1 MKDKKI
7 IKSDNQFPVVGI
19 GASAG
24 GLDAFKKLL
33 KAIPENSGMAYVLV
47 QHLDPKHDSILPE
60 LLQKVTRIPV
70 LEISDDIKV
79 MPDHIY
85 VIPSNKMMEANDG
98 ILKLTPRQLD
108 GKNKLNLP
116 IDLFFTSLAE
126 VHQTHAIGVVLSG
139 TASDG
144 TAGLKAIK
152 DHGGITFAQDSQS
165 AGFDSM
171 PNSAVNAGV
180 VDFVLMPDKIPQ
192 KIAEIVNNLNGVEN
206 DDDDIPEQD
215 ENIIKKILSLLR
227 IRKGTDFTYYKQTT
241 VRRRIF
247 RRMVLSK
254 YEQLADYLKF
264 VRDNKL
270 EIDVLY
276 QDLLIPVTSFF
287 RDQEVFNSLCETV
300 FPQIIK
306 EKPADEAI
314 RIWIAGCSTGEE
326 VYSVAMCFKEFF
338 ADTLPENSE
347 KKIQLFATDLS
358 GPAIDKARNGIYTSA
373 ELSAVSTERLNA
385 FFTRTNG
392 GYRVNKQI
400 RDMCVFAVH
409 NFLKDPPFG
418 KLDVISC
425 RNVLIYMEPYLQKK
439 ALTTFHYALNPKGIL
454 LLGKS
459 ETVSSVPGLFI
470 ASDKSHKI
478 FTRKD
483 VPGKFIPIASSR
495 SESNMN
501 NINSNQKKENTGNDY
516 LKIADDIL
524 LKKYTPAG
532 VVVNEM
538 MDIIHF
544 RGNTAK
550 FLEQLPGK
558 PSHNLLKMARQGLGF
573 ELRSIIHKAKKELTA
588 GQSIRKENISLQIE
602 DSLHTVAIEA
612 IVLPNTIEPC
622 YLVLFHDTNPIVR
635 KISSKA
641 KKDEKDIHI
650 QQLEKELTQIHED
663 MRSITEEQ
671 EAANEELQSDN
682 EELLST
688 GEELQSLN
696 EELETSKEELQS
708 TNEELM
714 VVNQEIINLNEQI
727 TEARD
732 YAEAIVDT
740 IHESMIIL
748 DRRLRVK
755 SANKAFYK
763 NFSVSE
769 GETIGNFLYDLG
781 NKQWDIPILRKLL
794 DDIISKN
801 AHLRNYEIT
810 HTFQDIGRK
819 TMLLNANQLVQK
831 SQGEQ
836 LILLAIHDITES
848 RSKALE
854 LERIETELLKKNI
867 SENKLENVRLEKAV
881 NERTREL
888 TSVNKELVIQY
899 VEKEKRAEEL
909 IIANKELAFQ
919 NIEKEKRAEELLATN
934 EELSAFTYIASHDLQ
949 EPLRKT
955 QLFISRILDDKELA
969 LNERS
974 KDYFNRIQISANRMQ
989 LLINDLLAYSRITE
1003 TKESLSNIN
1012 LNDIIQN
1019 VLLEPTLI
1027 QTIEATNT
1035 TVNYSNLPTIQGVSF
1050 QLEQLFTNLI
1060 INSIKYSDTNRS
1072 PVINIKCKL
1081 VESTDVHDERAD
1093 PAKKYYHISVSD
1105 NGIGFEQQY
1114 AEKIFMLF
1122 QRLHDKQ
1129 TFSGTGIGLTICKKI
1144 VENHNGFI
1152 SAKSISNYGTTI
1164 DIYLPTI

>member
-1 MKDKKI
+1 MKVKKI
-7 IKSDNQFPVVGI
+7 IKSDNMFPVVGI

-47 QHLDPKHDSILPE
+47 QHLDPKHESLLPE

-85 VIPSNKMMEANDG
+85 VIPSNKMMVANDG

-108 GKNKLNLP
+108 DKKKLNLP

-126 VHQTHAIGVVLSG
+126 VHQSHAIGVVLSG

-180 VDFVLMPDKIPQ
+180 VDFILMPDKIPQ
-192 KIAEIVNNLNGVEN
+192 KISEIVNNLNGIEN
-206 DDDDIPEQD
+206 EEDELPEQD

-241 VRRRIF
+241 IRRRIF

-254 YEQLADYLKF
+254 FEQLAEYLKF
-264 VRDNKL
+264 IQQNKQ

-287 RDQEVFNSLCETV
+287 RDTEVFDTLCETV
-300 FPQIIK
+300 LPLLLK
-306 EKPADEAI
+306 EKPVNEPI

-326 VYSVAMCFKEFF
+326 VYSFAMCLKEFTKD
-338 ADTLPENSE
+338 ALPENAE

-358 GPAIDKARNGIYTSA
+358 EPAIEKARNGVYTLNDVREVSA
-373 ELSAVSTERLNA
+373 NRLIE

-392 GYRVNKQI
+392 GYRINKEI

-418 KLDVISC
+418 KLDVVSC

-439 ALTTFHYALNPKGIL
+439 ALTTFHYALNSKGIL
-454 LLGKS
+454 VLGKS
-459 ETVSSVPGLFI
+459 ETISSVPGLFF
-470 ASDKSHKI
+470 ASDKHHKV
-478 FTRKD
+478 FSRKD
-483 VPGKFIPIASSR
+483 VPGKFIPTASPR
-495 SESNMN
+495 SESNLN
-501 NINSNQKKENTGNDY
+501 YTNTNQKQEHSVNDY
-516 LKIADDIL
+516 LKIADDII

-532 VVVNEM
+532 VIINEM
-538 MDIIHF
+538 MDIVHF
-544 RGNTAK
+544 RGNTAL

-558 PSHNLLKMARQGLGF
+558 PSHNLLKMARQRLGF
-573 ELRSIIHKAKKELTA
+573 ELRNLIHKAKKELKA
-588 GQSIRKENISLQIE
+588 GQSIKKENISLQTEEFLQTITIE
-602 DSLHTVAIEA
+602 
-612 IVLPNTIEPC
+612 IVLLPNTVEP
-622 YLVLFHDTNPIVR
+622 YHLVLFHDKNQIVQ
-635 KISSKA
+635 KISSKS
-641 KKDEKDIHI
+641 KKDEQDLHI
-650 QQLEKELTQIHED
+650 QQLEKELAQIHED
-663 MRSITEEQ
+663 MRTITEEQ
-671 EAANEELQSDN
+671 DAVNEELQSDN

-708 TNEELM
+708 TNEELI

-732 YAEAIVDT
+732 FAEAIVDT
-740 IHESMIIL
+740 INESMIIL
-748 DRRLRVK
+748 DKNLRVK

-763 NFSVSE
+763 NFFVSE
-769 GETIGNFLYDLG
+769 GETVGNFLSDLG
-781 NKQWDIPILRKLL
+781 NKQWDIPILKKLL
-794 DDIISKN
+794 EDIILKN
-801 AHLRNYEIT
+801 SHLRNYEIT
-810 HTFQDIGRK
+810 HTFQEIGK
-819 TMLLNANQLVQK
+819 KIMLLNANKLVQRSK
-831 SQGEQ
+831 GEVS
-836 LILLAIHDITES
+836 ILLAIHDVTEA
-848 RSKALE
+848 RTKALA
-854 LERIETELLKKNI
+854 LERIETESLKKDI
-867 SENKLENVRLEKAV
+867 DIKKLENIRLEKAV
-881 NERTREL
+881 EERTKEL
-888 TSVNKELVIQY
+888 TQVNKELVNQY
-899 VEKEKRAEEL
+899 VEKEKRAD
-909 IIANKELAFQ
+909 
-919 NIEKEKRAEELLATN
+919 ELLITN
-934 EELSAFTYIASHDLQ
+934 KELSAFTYIASHDLQ

-955 QLFISRILDDKELA
+955 QLFISRILEDKDLT
-969 LNERS
+969 LNEKS
-974 KDYFNRIQISANRMQ
+974 KDYFNRIQVSSKRMQ
-989 LLINDLLAYSRITE
+989 VLINDLLAYSRITE
-1003 TKESLSNIN
+1003 TKETLSIIN
-1012 LNDIIQN
+1012 LNDTVRN
-1019 VLLEPTLI
+1019 LLQEQTLL
-1027 QTIEATNT
+1027 QTIEATET
-1035 TVNYSNLPTIQGVSF
+1035 SVKFMNLPTIMAVSF
-1050 QLEQLFTNLI
+1050 QMEQLFTNLI
-1060 INSIKYSDTNRS
+1060 INSIKYSDSNRL
-1072 PVINIKCKL
+1072 PVIDINCEE
-1081 VESTDVHDERAD
+1081 VEGNSISDDKAD
-1093 PAKKYYHISVSD
+1093 HLKKYHKISVTD

-1129 TFSGTGIGLTICKKI
+1129 TYTGTGIGLTICKKI
-1144 VENHNGFI
+1144 VENHHGFI
-1152 SAKSISNYGTTI
+1152 QANSVSNQGTTI
-1164 DIYLPTI
+1164 LIYLPVSG

>member
-7 IKSDNQFPVVGI
+7 IKSENQFPVVGI

-47 QHLDPKHDSILPE
+47 QHLDPKHDSLLPE

-79 MPDHIY
+79 MPNHIY
-85 VIPSNKMMEANDG
+85 VIPSNKMMVANDG
-98 ILKLTPRQLD
+98 ILKLTPRQQD

-241 VRRRIF
+241 IRRRIF
-247 RRMVLSK
+247 RRMVLGK
-254 YEQLADYLKF
+254 LEQLSDYLKF
-264 VRDNKL
+264 IRENKL

-287 RDQEVFNSLCETV
+287 RDQEVFNSLCESV

-306 EKPADEAI
+306 EKQVTEPI
-314 RIWIAGCSTGEE
+314 RIWVAGCSTGEE
-326 VYSVAMCFKEFF
+326 VYSIAMCFKEFSGVSS
-338 ADTLPENSE
+338 PENAE
-347 KKIQLFATDLS
+347 KKLQLFATDLS
-358 GPAIDKARNGIYTSA
+358 EPAIDKARNGVYTSA
-373 ELSAVSTERLNA
+373 ELSSVSPERLEA
-385 FFTRTNG
+385 FFTRTSV
-392 GYRVNKQI
+392 GYRINKQI
-400 RDMCVFAVH
+400 RDVCVFAVH

-470 ASDKSHKI
+470 ADDKSHKI
-478 FTRKD
+478 FLRKD
-483 VPGKFIPIASSR
+483 VPGKFIPIASPR
-495 SESNMN
+495 SESNLN
-501 NINSNQKKENTGNDY
+501 YINSKKETAGNDY
-516 LKIADDIL
+516 LKTADEIIL
-524 LKKYTPAG
+524 KNYTPAG
-532 VVVNEM
+532 VIVNEM

-544 RGNTAK
+544 RGNTGK

-558 PSHNLLKMARQGLGF
+558 PSHNLLKMAKQGLGF
-573 ELRSIIHKAKKELTA
+573 ELRSIIHKAKKELTT
-588 GQSIRKENISLQIE
+588 GQSIRKENISLQIA
-602 DSLHTVAIEA
+602 DSMHTVAIEV
-612 IVLPNTIEPC
+612 IVLPNTIEPY

-635 KISSKA
+635 KISPKA
-641 KKDEKDIHI
+641 KKDDKDIHI

-688 GEELQSLN
+688 GEELQNLN

-748 DRRLRVK
+748 DRNLRVK
-755 SANKAFYK
+755 SANKSFYK
-763 NFSVSE
+763 NFCVSE

-794 DDIISKN
+794 NDIVSKN

-810 HTFQDIGRK
+810 HTFQNIGRK
-819 TMLLNANQLVQK
+819 IMLLNANRLIQK

-848 RSKALE
+848 RTKAME
-854 LERIETELLKKNI
+854 LERIETELLKKDI

-881 NERTREL
+881 EQRTKEL
-888 TSVNKELVIQY
+888 TQVNKELVNQY
-899 VEKEKRAEEL
+899 VEKERRAD
-909 IIANKELAFQ
+909 
-919 NIEKEKRAEELLATN
+919 ELLITN
-934 EELSAFTYIASHDLQ
+934 KELSAFTYIASHDLQ

-955 QLFISRILDDKELA
+955 QLFISRILEDKDLS

-974 KDYFNRIQISANRMQ
+974 KDYFNRIQISSNRMQ
-989 LLINDLLAYSRITE
+989 VLINDLLAYSRITE
-1003 TKESLSNIN
+1003 TRESLTKIN
-1012 LNDIIQN
+1012 LNEIISN
-1019 VLLEPTLI
+1019 VLQEPTLV

-1035 TVNYSNLPTIQGVSF
+1035 TVNYKNLPVIMAVSF
-1050 QLEQLFTNLI
+1050 QMEQLFTNLI
-1060 INSIKYSDTNRS
+1060 INSIKYSDTNRL
-1072 PVINIKCKL
+1072 PVIDIKSETVKG
-1081 VESTDVHDERAD
+1081 SDIPDEKSD
-1093 PAKKYYHISVSD
+1093 HQKKYYKISVTD

-1129 TFSGTGIGLTICKKI
+1129 TYSGTGIGLTICKKI
-1144 VENHNGFI
+1144 IENHHGFI
-1152 SAKSISNYGTTI
+1152 RANSISNQGTTI
-1164 DIYLPTI
+1164 IIYLPFP

>member
-1 MKDKKI
+1 M
-7 IKSDNQFPVVGI
+7 
-19 GASAG
+19 
-24 GLDAFKKLL
+24 
-33 KAIPENSGMAYVLV
+33 
-47 QHLDPKHDSILPE
+47 
-60 LLQKVTRIPV
+60 
-70 LEISDDIKV
+70 
-79 MPDHIY
+79 
-85 VIPSNKMMEANDG
+85 
-98 ILKLTPRQLD
+98 
-108 GKNKLNLP
+108 
-116 IDLFFTSLAE
+116 
-126 VHQTHAIGVVLSG
+126 
-139 TASDG
+139 
-144 TAGLKAIK
+144 
-152 DHGGITFAQDSQS
+152 
-165 AGFDSM
+165 
-171 PNSAVNAGV
+171 
-180 VDFVLMPDKIPQ
+180 
-192 KIAEIVNNLNGVEN
+192 
-206 DDDDIPEQD
+206 
-215 ENIIKKILSLLR
+215 
-227 IRKGTDFTYYKQTT
+227 IR
-241 VRRRIF
+241 
-247 RRMVLSK
+247 
-254 YEQLADYLKF
+254 
-264 VRDNKL
+264 
-270 EIDVLY
+270 
-276 QDLLIPVTSFF
+276 
-287 RDQEVFNSLCETV
+287 
-300 FPQIIK
+300 
-306 EKPADEAI
+306 
-314 RIWIAGCSTGEE
+314 
-326 VYSVAMCFKEFF
+326 
-338 ADTLPENSE
+338 
-347 KKIQLFATDLS
+347 
-358 GPAIDKARNGIYTSA
+358 
-373 ELSAVSTERLNA
+373 
-385 FFTRTNG
+385 
-392 GYRVNKQI
+392 
-400 RDMCVFAVH
+400 
-409 NFLKDPPFG
+409 
-418 KLDVISC
+418 
-425 RNVLIYMEPYLQKK
+425 
-439 ALTTFHYALNPKGIL
+439 
-454 LLGKS
+454 
-459 ETVSSVPGLFI
+459 
-470 ASDKSHKI
+470 
-478 FTRKD
+478 
-483 VPGKFIPIASSR
+483 
-495 SESNMN
+495 
-501 NINSNQKKENTGNDY
+501 
-516 LKIADDIL
+516 
-524 LKKYTPAG
+524 
-532 VVVNEM
+532 
-538 MDIIHF
+538 
-544 RGNTAK
+544 
-550 FLEQLPGK
+550 
-558 PSHNLLKMARQGLGF
+558 
-573 ELRSIIHKAKKELTA
+573 
-588 GQSIRKENISLQIE
+588 
-602 DSLHTVAIEA
+602 
-612 IVLPNTIEPC
+612 
-622 YLVLFHDTNPIVR
+622 
-635 KISSKA
+635 
-641 KKDEKDIHI
+641 
-650 QQLEKELTQIHED
+650 
-663 MRSITEEQ
+663 
-671 EAANEELQSDN
+671 
-682 EELLST
+682 
-688 GEELQSLN
+688 
-696 EELETSKEELQS
+696 
-708 TNEELM
+708 
-714 VVNQEIINLNEQI
+714 QEIINLQQQI
-727 TEARD
+727 KDAKD

-740 IHESMIIL
+740 IHESVIIL

-888 TSVNKELVIQY
+888 TSLNKELVIQY

-1081 VESTDVHDERAD
+1081 IESTDVHDERAD
-1093 PAKKYYHISVSD
+1093 PTKKYYHISVSD

-1164 DIYLPTI
+1164 DIYLPTS